1 MATKKK
7 PAVDPATFLLQA
19 CPRVLRAMRSTVTEL
34 GGRYGVVVDGTPYLI
49 DFTTQQVTSG
59 STAGADVVV
68 TMDAA
73 RFGSLA
79 TGRVELR
86 SLVRDGVVKA
96 DGDVSKLENLA
107 LILAFLER
115 G

>member
-1 MATKKK
+1 MATKKR
-7 PAVDPATFLLQA
+7 PAIDPATFLLQA
-19 CPRVLRAMRSTVTEL
+19 CPRVLRAMRATVVEL
-34 GGRYGVVVDGTPYLI
+34 GGRYGVVVDGAPFLI
-49 DFTTQQVTSG
+49 DFTTQQVAAG
-59 STAGADVVV
+59 SVAGADVVV

-73 RFGSLA
+73 RFASLA

-86 SLVRDGVVKA
+86 SLVRDGVVGA
-96 DGDVSKLENLA
+96 EGDRTRLENLA

>member
-7 PAVDPATFLLQA
+7 TVIDPATFLLQA

-34 GGRYGVVVDGTPYLI
+34 GGRYGVVVDGAPYLI

-59 STAGADVVV
+59 DVAGADVVV

-79 TGRVELR
+79 TGKVELR
-86 SLVRDGVVKA
+86 SLVRDGVVGA
-96 DGDVSKLENLA
+96 SGDASKLENLA